1 MNSVKFLIV
10 FSFLILLDLNEANQV
25 LSDPNERAW
34 YDSHREQILRGTD
47 KDDMSKEDLE
57 QASYGFNIWPYFN
70 NSCYKTFDE
79 KQEKNFYSVYN
90 EAFEKIKSEELNA
103 YKFHKD
109 DSDDEEELQAY
120 QIPPGK

>member
-1 MNSVKFLIV
+1 MFKIYFFSDLI
-10 FSFLILLDLNEANQV
+10 EAYEV

-47 KDDMSKEDLE
+47 KEDMSKEDLE

-79 KQEKNFYSVYN
+79 K
-90 EAFEKIKSEELNA
+90 
-103 YKFHKD
+103 
-109 DSDDEEELQAY
+109 
-120 QIPPGK
+120 